1 MSDFK
6 SGSAPLFP
14 LSRWRTGYDR
24 TDVDAFVR
32 RLRTGPVGVISANQV
47 RYQQF
52 SPARWARAGYDVVAV
67 DAYLEAVAGRVEGG
81 GSPDGV
87 PVPGPGR

>member
-1 MSDFK
+1 M
-6 SGSAPLFP
+6 
-14 LSRWRTGYDR
+14 GYDR
-24 TDVDAFVR
+24 AEVDAFVR
-32 RLRTGPVGVISANQV
+32 RLRTRSAGGISANQV

-52 SPARWARAGYDVVAV
+52 SPARLARAGYDVVVV
-67 DAYLEAVAGRVEGG
+67 DAYLEAVAGCVEGG